1 MASVL
6 NNLGVLYYTNMDVD
20 RAQQMHESAL
30 TIRQN
35 LPNDQMDPADLSQT
49 YINLGAVYKAT
60 GDFQKAE
67 ACVERAKRIRA
78 GINGYHPNPRRAA
91 SLLIDKTI

>member
-1 MASVL
+1 VL

-49 YINLGAVYKAT
+49 YINLGAVYKAL

-67 ACVERAKRIRA
+67 ESVTKAKRIRA
-78 GINGYHPNPRRAA
+78 GMNGMHPVPRRSAA
-91 SLLIDKTI
+91 LLQDSST